1 MTMRSKKLL
10 VLSAMVSA
18 GALLALPAVTAGA
31 AEGPSADVIAGMSRE
46 RPGADRP
53 GDEARGR
60 ARHVPGR
67 RDSDRPQGP
76 DRPSGGAWLP
86 RRREDEAHDGRC
98 RLHARLDDE
107 ADHLGRDD
115 VDGRGGIA
123 QAERPVS
130 NWLPE
135 LKDMKVEVRR
145 AGADGQSSFEDVKAE
160 RPITVQ
166 DLLRHTSGFFY
177 AGSVRSPRLKEMYD
191 KANIEGRDADITG
204 DEMLKRLG
212 EIPLAHQ
219 PGTTFEYSI
228 STDVLGLRIERV
240 ARMPA
245 ASSRS
250 ASSIRSG

>member
-46 RPGADRP
+46 RLARIGPAMKREVERGMFPGAVTLIARK
-53 GDEARGR
+53 GQIVHQEAQGFLD
-60 ARHVPGR
+60 AAKTKPITSVATMSMVEEGLLKL
-67 RDSDRPQGP
+67 SD
-76 DRPSGGAWLP
+76 
-86 RRREDEAHDGRC
+86 
-98 RLHARLDDE
+98 
-107 ADHLGRDD
+107 
-115 VDGRGGIA
+115 
-123 QAERPVS
+123 PVS

-228 STDVLGLRIERV
+228 STDVLGLLIERV
-240 ARMPA
+240 AKMPA